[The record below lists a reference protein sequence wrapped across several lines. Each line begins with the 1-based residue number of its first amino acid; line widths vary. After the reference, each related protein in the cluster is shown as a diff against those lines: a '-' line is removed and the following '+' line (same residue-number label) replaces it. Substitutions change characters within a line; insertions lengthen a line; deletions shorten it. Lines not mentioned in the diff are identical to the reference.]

1 MKSSKTSS
9 NFENAYKIL
18 KEGHPIIFPTDTV
31 YGLGALPNK
40 KSIDEIYR
48 LKHRDTNKKIIA
60 LVSSIDM
67 IYKIAENVDE
77 KIIKKFM
84 PGPLTIIFKAKKN
97 MYDIIGDTI
106 GVRIPNNKIA
116 LELIDYV
123 GGILMTTSANI
134 SGEPEVTNIE
144 DISDKIISEV
154 KYVIVDD
161 NKLSGIPS
169 TIVSYIDNK
178 YTLIRKGEIPFEEI
192 INLGG
197 SVFERENDKCK

>member
-48 LKHRDTNKKIIA
+48 LKHRDANKKIIA

>member
-40 KSIDEIYR
+40 KSIEEIYR
-48 LKHRDTNKKIIA
+48 LKHRDANKKIIA

-67 IYKIAENVDE
+67 IHKIAENVDD

-106 GVRIPNNKIA
+106 GVRIPNHKMA

-144 DISDKIISEV
+144 DISDTIISKV
-154 KYVIVDD
+154 KCIIVDD

>member
-1 MKSSKTSS
+1 MKSSKCTT

-48 LKHRDTNKKIIA
+48 LKHRDANKKIIA

-106 GVRIPNNKIA
+106 GVRIPNSKIA